1 MDCLIFRFL
10 TIFFLFK
17 ISLFGEIYVLSYKIV
32 IKNNIVFTESLYVSD
47 LMIPSKKFKYS
58 QRIMLESKDKDNN
71 FSILKQN
78 RENIL
83 KVLFANG
90 VILEDYTTALNLQGE
105 TQTTMILPPIYIS
118 IDRLN
123 KQTYLTILKEH

>member
-1 MDCLIFRFL
+1 M
-10 TIFFLFK
+10 
-17 ISLFGEIYVLSYKIV
+17 LSYKIV

-83 KVLFANG
+83 QALFSNG

-123 KQTYLTILKEH
+123 QKTYLTILKKY